1 MSTSSALRRRRAR
14 TFSRKRIVA
23 QSSRWLSS
31 VVTRAAGREELEVAE
46 QHRRLPN
53 GKPSF
58 AHTGRVVEHEL
69 DMNRSVGHAYPL
81 RARIERLMRWLMPD
95 GQLARK
101 PARSIARELEE
112 AFPSRDN

>member
-1 MSTSSALRRRRAR
+1 
-14 TFSRKRIVA
+14 
-23 QSSRWLSS
+23 
-31 VVTRAAGREELEVAE
+31 
-46 QHRRLPN
+46 
-53 GKPSF
+53 
-58 AHTGRVVEHEL
+58 
-69 DMNRSVGHAYPL
+69 MNRSVGHAYPL